1 MDELETLVKMVA
13 ALPTLTVWVLVGY
26 LVYKVAIIGS
36 IYGVIRLAIERL
48 YGYLTRAPHPLPPL
62 PVPPPVP
69 LTFGG
74 IVINKD
80 VADALVHQ
88 VMRLPSTG
96 GYIHAHDVTNLARL
110 IDAHLAAKK

>member
-13 ALPTLTVWVLVGY
+13 ALPALTVWVLVGY
-26 LVYKVAIIGS
+26 LAYKVVIIGS
-36 IYGVIRLAIERL
+36 IYGVIRLAIDRFHN
-48 YGYLTRAPHPLPPL
+48 YLTRAPHPPQPT
-62 PVPPPVP
+62 P

-80 VADALVHQ
+80 VADALTAQ
-88 VMRLPSTG
+88 IMRLPSMG
-96 GYIHAHDVTNLARL
+96 GYVHGHDVMTLAKL